1 VIVEAFDIAYHRSN
15 ESITFSFSFAS
26 VSNDLNVS
34 ANIYVNAYGR
44 QVINQTLNLC
54 DYLQGVICPL
64 PQVNFT
70 GECSRSVF
78 HFQLTGRIRHLPHP
92 HLLYRRHPGPRLHR
106 PKPRGLRP
114 GPADTG

>member
-1 VIVEAFDIAYHRSN
+1 MRLVPTCLLVALCAFLPLSVHAQSGDLFTNSVSYCAEARAVIVEAFDIAYHRSN

-26 VSNDLNVS
+26 VSDDLNVS

-70 GECSRSVF
+70 GKSSR
-78 HFQLTGRIRHLPHP
+78 
-92 HLLYRRHPGPRLHR
+92 
-106 PKPRGLRP
+106 
-114 GPADTG
+114 PART